1 MKLKFNQSQK
11 HQWLWKVT
19 LFKVDLPF
27 WRKVLPR
34 KTVNLSR
41 IFFSFFFQLLYK
53 ISNQTL
59 FSINSS
65 RSSKCCNNS
74 DRGDQHVNFGHQL
87 FLVLFSSFFYAPIF
101 AKNFTIF
108 FFRKLFFMIFRPNHQ
123 VYIYIHKSVYWFRL
137 KHFQRLK

>member
-74 DRGDQHVNFGHQL
+74 DRGRPTCEFRTSTFFSFCSRHFFTHQFLQKILPFFSFGNYFSW
-87 FLVLFSSFFYAPIF
+87 FLGQITRS
-101 AKNFTIF
+101 
-108 FFRKLFFMIFRPNHQ
+108 
-123 VYIYIHKSVYWFRL
+123 IYIFTNRSTDSDSNIFSD
-137 KHFQRLK
+137 